1 MFLRTVLIVDDEPL
15 IRIMLT
21 EVLEDEGYQVI
32 QAKNALEAIVAL
44 EARKVDAV
52 ITDVEMPCG
61 INGVDL
67 ARHIRSTMA
76 SISVIVTSGGRSIG
90 ADELPNGVKFIPK
103 PYDVGFLIDTLS
115 ELLSHWHEN
124 QPSRVVGRG
133 A

>member
-15 IRIMLT
+15 IRLMLT
-21 EVLEDEGYQVI
+21 EVLEDEGYQVV

-44 EARKVDAV
+44 EARKIDAV

-67 ARHIRSTMA
+67 ARHIATVKPG
-76 SISVIVTSGGRSIG
+76 ISVIVTSAGRSVSSG
-90 ADELPNGVKFIPK
+90 ELPHGVRFIPK
-103 PYDVGFLIDTLS
+103 PYDVDFIIATLS
-115 ELLSHWHEN
+115 ALLSSHS
-124 QPSRVVGRG
+124 QKSSPLLFRRG

>member
-21 EVLEDEGYQVI
+21 EVLEDEGYQVV

-67 ARHIRSTMA
+67 ARHIASTKFG
-76 SISVIVTSGGRSIG
+76 ISVIVTSGGRSIS
-90 ADELPNGVKFIPK
+90 AEELPHGVKFIPK
-103 PYDVGFLIDTLS
+103 PYDVDFVIKTLS
-115 ELLSHWHEN
+115 EQLSHSE
-124 QPSRVVGRG
+124 QSRPHFMRRE